1 MKNHFTKISKL
12 GLLLMLGLSY
22 TTHARANLSHFPM
35 SEFSAQE
42 VIDVK
47 ITVVDAKTG
56 NPLNGVNIMNNNKAI
71 GFTNSNGVFQGSV
84 LKGSTISIKMIG
96 YNATSF
102 KAEKDNYSI
111 QLTEVDESIEEVV
124 VTALGIKREEQAL
137 GYAASTVKG
146 EQLTEALSN
155 NWMDALSGKV
165 AGVNLMRSNSGPV
178 GSTKIIL
185 RGENNLTGENEALI
199 VVDGVIING
208 GSGRRSALGSDSPY
222 GTGSDNMPVDYGSG
236 MDDINPE
243 DIESITVL
251 KGPGAAALYGQR
263 GANGAVII
271 TTKSGT
277 QKSKGIGITVN
288 SNTSFESMNRS
299 PELQY
304 VYGQGL
310 DGAAHYSFGS
320 TVDGGST
327 SGTSSAYGP
336 KFDGQEFFQW
346 DPLTQKVGESRTP
359 WRAYDGKNGVNG
371 FFDVGRTF
379 TNSVS
384 IDGSTDKTTAR
395 FSATNVQNKWIV
407 PNTGYKRNT
416 LALSVNSKVTDKLT
430 INSKINYNNRWSD
443 NLPGSGYGNQSLMYW
458 YIFWQPSADINW
470 LRNYWVNGE
479 EDRKISYPFSTYP
492 ENPYAISYEFI
503 NANNRHTITGNAQAS
518 YQFSPNLMAQVRAA
532 MDMSTEDRNQNRP
545 YDAGSRLREG
555 SYRSQSVFSRETNL
569 DFLVRYNKEIN
580 EDFDFSVTAGGSTLR
595 NEYRRDELTS
605 DGLFYPG
612 VYNHGNARYGVKTK
626 QIIEKFETNSIYG
639 LITTGYK
646 EFLYLDATARMDWTS
661 TLATIYY
668 PDKKLNFFYPSI
680 NGSFVFSKLWELP
693 EFINFGK
700 IRASFAGTGSGVQR
714 PYQTSFVYENPNS
727 LIGGA
732 LSNPTSLV
740 NPLIRPLR
748 TTSLEFGTDIRMLK
762 NRIKLDVA
770 WYKANSMDQHLY
782 RFVDPASGVSRFLV
796 NFGEVENKG
805 LEISL
810 NTDQVKKDDFTWS
823 SMLTFTTNKNEIKQL
838 TDSSIVLQQRSVGS
852 GQIVGMVGG
861 SLGDLYGIGYLRAPD
876 GQVIYDE
883 STGYAKLTNQVVY
896 LGNTIPK
903 GKASFGNS
911 FSYKGLRLNVLFD
924 TQWGG
929 VGHSLTHYKL
939 AEQGKTVNTLPGR
952 YSGMI
957 GNGVIQ
963 NADGTFRPNDV
974 VAKNIDEYYRSHFGQ
989 DNAEGSTFPTDF
1001 IKFREAR
1008 LDYSLSKN
1016 LVSRLGINR
1025 ATIGVY
1031 GRDLFIWTKWP
1042 AFDPEFGTLD
1052 GGDIVKGFE
1061 IAQFPSTRTFGFN
1074 LIVGF

>member
-1 MKNHFTKISKL
+1 M
-12 GLLLMLGLSY
+12 
-22 TTHARANLSHFPM
+22 
-35 SEFSAQE
+35 
-42 VIDVK
+42 
-47 ITVVDAKTG
+47 
-56 NPLNGVNIMNNNKAI
+56 
-71 GFTNSNGVFQGSV
+71 
-84 LKGSTISIKMIG
+84 
-96 YNATSF
+96 
-102 KAEKDNYSI
+102 
-111 QLTEVDESIEEVV
+111 
-124 VTALGIKREEQAL
+124 
-137 GYAASTVKG
+137 
-146 EQLTEALSN
+146 
-155 NWMDALSGKV
+155 
-165 AGVNLMRSNSGPV
+165 
-178 GSTKIIL
+178 
-185 RGENNLTGENEALI
+185 
-199 VVDGVIING
+199 G

-545 YDAGSRLREG
+545 YDAGSRFREG

-727 LIGGA
+727 
-732 LSNPTSLV
+732 
-740 NPLIRPLR
+740 
-748 TTSLEFGTDIRMLK
+748 F
-762 NRIKLDVA
+762 NRRCFIK
-770 WYKANSMDQHLY
+770 
-782 RFVDPASGVSRFLV
+782 
-796 NFGEVENKG
+796 
-805 LEISL
+805 
-810 NTDQVKKDDFTWS
+810 
-823 SMLTFTTNKNEIKQL
+823 
-838 TDSSIVLQQRSVGS
+838 
-852 GQIVGMVGG
+852 
-861 SLGDLYGIGYLRAPD
+861 
-876 GQVIYDE
+876 
-883 STGYAKLTNQVVY
+883 
-896 LGNTIPK
+896 
-903 GKASFGNS
+903 
-911 FSYKGLRLNVLFD
+911 SYK
-924 TQWGG
+924 
-929 VGHSLTHYKL
+929 
-939 AEQGKTVNTLPGR
+939 
-952 YSGMI
+952 
-957 GNGVIQ
+957 
-963 NADGTFRPNDV
+963 
-974 VAKNIDEYYRSHFGQ
+974 
-989 DNAEGSTFPTDF
+989 
-1001 IKFREAR
+1001 
-1008 LDYSLSKN
+1008 LS
-1016 LVSRLGINR
+1016 
-1025 ATIGVY
+1025 
-1031 GRDLFIWTKWP
+1031 
-1042 AFDPEFGTLD
+1042 
-1052 GGDIVKGFE
+1052 
-1061 IAQFPSTRTFGFN
+1061 
-1074 LIVGF
+1074 

>member
-1 MKNHFTKISKL
+1 MSRSKKMSRV
-12 GLLLMLGLSY
+12 GLLLLLGL
-22 TTHARANLSHFPM
+22 TCTAEFPLHAA
-35 SEFSAQE
+35 SEPLKGQFAQE
-42 VIDVK
+42 LINVR
-47 ITVVDAKTG
+47 ITVLDQQTG
-56 NPLNGVNIMNNNKAI
+56 KALDGVSVVANNRAI
-71 GFTNSNGVFQGSV
+71 GVTNSQGEFRGSV
-84 LKGSTISIKMIG
+84 VKGTTLVLKLIG
-96 YNATSF
+96 YNQTSI
-102 KAEKDNYSI
+102 KVEKDTYSI
-111 QLTEVDESIEEVV
+111 RMGTSDEAIEEVV

-165 AGVNLMRSNSGPV
+165 AGVNLMRSNAGPV

-199 VVDGVIING
+199 VVDGVIVNG

-251 KGPGAAALYGQR
+251 KGPGAAALYGSR

-271 TTKSGT
+271 TTKSGS

-288 SNTSFESMNRS
+288 SNASFESMNRS

-304 VYGQGL
+304 QYGQGL
-310 DGAAHYSFGS
+310 DGSAHYSFGTS
-320 TVDGGST
+320 VDGPST
-327 SGTSSAYGP
+327 SSTSSAYGP
-336 KFDGQEFFQW
+336 KFDGQEFFQY
-346 DPLTQKVGESRTP
+346 DPLLQKVGDKRAP
-359 WRAYDGKNGVNG
+359 WRAYDGKDGVNG

-395 FSATNVQNKWIV
+395 FSFSNVQNKWIV
-407 PNTGYKRNT
+407 PNTGYKRNSI
-416 LALSVNSKVTDKLT
+416 ALSLNSKVSDKLT
-430 INSKINYNNRWSD
+430 INSKVNYNNRSSD

-470 LRNYWVNGE
+470 LREYWVRGQ
-479 EDRKISYPFSTYP
+479 EDKKIFYPFSTYP

-503 NANNRHTITGNAQAS
+503 NANNRHVINGNAQAS
-518 YQFSPNLMAQVRAA
+518 YQFSKKLKAHVRAA
-532 MDMSTEDRNQNRP
+532 MDLGIEDRNQNRP
-545 YDAGSRLREG
+545 FDAGSKLNEG
-555 SYRSQSVFSRETNL
+555 SYRSQSIFSKETNL
-569 DFLVRYNKEIN
+569 DFLISYNDKIN
-580 EDFDFSVTAGGSTLR
+580 DDFEYSVTGGGNTLR
-595 NEYRRDELTS
+595 NEYRRDEMAS

-612 VYNHGNARYGVKTK
+612 VYNHNNSKYGVKNR
-626 QIIEKFETNSIYG
+626 QIIERYEINSFYG
-639 LITTGYK
+639 LATTSYK
-646 EFLYLDATARMDWTS
+646 DFLFLDATFRVDWSS
-661 TLATIYY
+661 TLASPMRAKTEPY
-668 PDKKLNFFYPSI
+668 FYPSI
-680 NGSFVFSKLWELP
+680 NGSFVFSKLWDLP
-693 EFINFGK
+693 EFFSFGK
-700 IRASFAGTGSGVQR
+700 FRASYAGTGSGVQK
-714 PYQTSFVYENPNS
+714 PYQTDNYYENPNP
-727 LIGGA
+727 LLGGA
-732 LSNPTSLV
+732 LANSSTLSNPFIQPLSTS
-740 NPLIRPLR
+740 
-748 TTSLEFGTDIRMLK
+748 SLEFGTDLRFFK
-762 NRIKLDVA
+762 NRFKLDVT
-770 WYKANSMDQHLY
+770 WYKGNSRNQHLY
-782 RFVDPASGVSRFLV
+782 RQVDPASGASRFLV
-796 NFGEVENKG
+796 NFGEVQNSG
-805 LEISL
+805 VEIGI
-810 NTDQVKKDDFTWS
+810 NTDNIKKKDGFTWS
-823 SMLTFTTNKNEIKQL
+823 TLATYTGNRNTIKQL

-852 GQIVGMVGG
+852 GQIVGLVGG

-883 STGYAKLTNQVVY
+883 TTGYAKLSNSVVY

-903 GKASFGNS
+903 GKASLGNN
-911 FSYKGLRLNVLFD
+911 FSYKNIRLNLLFD
-924 TQWGG
+924 AQWGG

-952 YSGMI
+952 YSSII

-963 NADGTFRPNDV
+963 NADGTFRKNDV
-974 VAKNIDEYYRSHFGQ
+974 IAKNIDEYYRSHFGQ
-989 DNAEGSTFPTDF
+989 DNAEGSTFRTDF

-1008 LDYSLSKN
+1008 IDYSLNKN
-1016 LVSRLGINR
+1016 ITDRLGINR

>member
-1 MKNHFTKISKL
+1 
-12 GLLLMLGLSY
+12 
-22 TTHARANLSHFPM
+22 
-35 SEFSAQE
+35 
-42 VIDVK
+42 
-47 ITVVDAKTG
+47 
-56 NPLNGVNIMNNNKAI
+56 
-71 GFTNSNGVFQGSV
+71 
-84 LKGSTISIKMIG
+84 
-96 YNATSF
+96 
-102 KAEKDNYSI
+102 
-111 QLTEVDESIEEVV
+111 
-124 VTALGIKREEQAL
+124 
-137 GYAASTVKG
+137 
-146 EQLTEALSN
+146 
-155 NWMDALSGKV
+155 
-165 AGVNLMRSNSGPV
+165 
-178 GSTKIIL
+178 
-185 RGENNLTGENEALI
+185 
-199 VVDGVIING
+199 
-208 GSGRRSALGSDSPY
+208 
-222 GTGSDNMPVDYGSG
+222 
-236 MDDINPE
+236 
-243 DIESITVL
+243 
-251 KGPGAAALYGQR
+251 
-263 GANGAVII
+263 
-271 TTKSGT
+271 
-277 QKSKGIGITVN
+277 
-288 SNTSFESMNRS
+288 
-299 PELQY
+299 
-304 VYGQGL
+304 
-310 DGAAHYSFGS
+310 
-320 TVDGGST
+320 
-327 SGTSSAYGP
+327 
-336 KFDGQEFFQW
+336 
-346 DPLTQKVGESRTP
+346 
-359 WRAYDGKNGVNG
+359 
-371 FFDVGRTF
+371 
-379 TNSVS
+379 
-384 IDGSTDKTTAR
+384 
-395 FSATNVQNKWIV
+395 
-407 PNTGYKRNT
+407 
-416 LALSVNSKVTDKLT
+416 
-430 INSKINYNNRWSD
+430 
-443 NLPGSGYGNQSLMYW
+443 
-458 YIFWQPSADINW
+458 
-470 LRNYWVNGE
+470 
-479 EDRKISYPFSTYP
+479 
-492 ENPYAISYEFI
+492 
-503 NANNRHTITGNAQAS
+503 
-518 YQFSPNLMAQVRAA
+518 
-532 MDMSTEDRNQNRP
+532 
-545 YDAGSRLREG
+545 
-555 SYRSQSVFSRETNL
+555 
-569 DFLVRYNKEIN
+569 
-580 EDFDFSVTAGGSTLR
+580 
-595 NEYRRDELTS
+595 
-605 DGLFYPG
+605 
-612 VYNHGNARYGVKTK
+612 
-626 QIIEKFETNSIYG
+626 
-639 LITTGYK
+639 
-646 EFLYLDATARMDWTS
+646 
-661 TLATIYY
+661 
-668 PDKKLNFFYPSI
+668 
-680 NGSFVFSKLWELP
+680 
-693 EFINFGK
+693 
-700 IRASFAGTGSGVQR
+700 
-714 PYQTSFVYENPNS
+714 
-727 LIGGA
+727 
-732 LSNPTSLV
+732 
-740 NPLIRPLR
+740 
-748 TTSLEFGTDIRMLK
+748 MLK